1 VSSDISLNANRT
13 DSCFD
18 EDLTVIE
25 VTTRSCAGVQ
35 DRALNGSSTAP
46 VPDNM
51 LYNIGLDSAATD
63 LVCLSPSN
71 AIFRPSD
78 ALMFENQLKREGTM
92 KKGGDELPTAL
103 VVPLYYSLQGGE
115 PSAWVTDSNRT
126 VDPGRSASVAGV
138 NQRGGVSAPL
148 SQDKD
153 AEINA
158 SSSHE
163 ALSSVHYFPY
173 PSRASNRASQQSKRL
188 QKPFR
193 TASSRPY
200 STQDLHEI
208 PFNAQVWKP

>member
-1 VSSDISLNANRT
+1 VSLYADRT

-35 DRALNGSSTAP
+35 DRALNGSRIAP

-71 AIFRPSD
+71 AIFHPSD
-78 ALMFENQLKREGTM
+78 APIFEKQLKREGIM

-103 VVPLYYSLQGGE
+103 VVPLYYFLQGGE
-115 PSAWVTDSNRT
+115 PSAWVTDSNST
-126 VDPGRSASVAGV
+126 DDPGRSASVAGV

-153 AEINA
+153 APE
-158 SSSHE
+158 E
-163 ALSSVHYFPY
+163 LSSVRYFPY

-193 TASSRPY
+193 TTTSRSY

-208 PFNAQVWKP
+208 PFNAQVWQP